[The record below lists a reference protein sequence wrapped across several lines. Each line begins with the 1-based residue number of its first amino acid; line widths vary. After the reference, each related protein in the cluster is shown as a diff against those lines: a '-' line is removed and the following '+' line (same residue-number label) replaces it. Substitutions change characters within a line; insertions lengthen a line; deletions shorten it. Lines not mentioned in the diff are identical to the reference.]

1 MLLLQTEQ
9 TFCLAGVFFLFLF
22 STLVRTLVS
31 KAYEFYHFNPAIHNK
46 LYKGHTSSY
55 LSQYMHYFH
64 YHLELL
70 VILL

>member
-1 MLLLQTEQ
+1 MGFIT
-9 TFCLAGVFFLFLF
+9 
-22 STLVRTLVS
+22 STLL
-31 KAYEFYHFNPAIHNK
+31 YINN

-55 LSQYMHYFH
+55 LSQYMHYSD